1 MLIFV
6 GCKQQVL
13 ILLQAFKH
21 AIMIKVEKPI
31 VDKEQILNYI
41 PQRPPIVLVSR
52 IYKADEVSVITGFD
66 ISDDHILTQNKRLTE
81 SGIVENM
88 AQTAASR
95 AGFEAVKNNS
105 KPAVGFIGNIKD
117 LVIHFLPESG
127 NEVLTEVSTKTQ
139 VMNVSIVEAKS
150 YCNDQL
156 VASCEMKI
164 FLQENA

>member
-1 MLIFV
+1 MITV
-6 GCKQQVL
+6 GT
-13 ILLQAFKH
+13 
-21 AIMIKVEKPI
+21 PI
-31 VDKEQILNYI
+31 VNQESILNYI

-52 IYKADEVSVITGFD
+52 IYKADETSIITGFD
-66 ISDDHILTQNKRLTE
+66 ITEDHIFTQNGKLTE
-81 SGIVENM
+81 SGIVENL

-95 AGFEAVKNNS
+95 AGYEAVKNGS

-117 LVIHFLPESG
+117 LTIHYLPNAGS
-127 NEVLTEVSTKTQ
+127 EVLTEVTTKTQ
-139 VMNVSIVEAKS
+139 VMNVSIIEAKS

>member
-1 MLIFV
+1 
-6 GCKQQVL
+6 
-13 ILLQAFKH
+13 
-21 AIMIKVEKPI
+21 MIKVEKAI
-31 VDKEQILNYI
+31 IDRDQILNYI
-41 PQRPPIVLVSR
+41 PQRPPIVLISR
-52 IYKADEVSVITGFD
+52 IYKADDASVITGFD
-66 ISDDHILTQNKRLTE
+66 ISDDHILTQSKRLTE

-88 AQTAASR
+88 AQTAAAR
-95 AGFEAVKNNS
+95 AGYEAVKNNS

-150 YCNDQL
+150 YCGNEL
-156 VASCEMKI
+156 VATCEMKI

>member
-6 GCKQQVL
+6 GCKQQVQA
-13 ILLQAFKH
+13 LLCALKPH
-21 AIMIKVEKPI
+21 NMIKVDKPI
-31 VDKEQILNYI
+31 IDKEHILNYI

-52 IYKADEVSVITGFD
+52 IYKADEVSVISGFD
-66 ISDDHILTQNKRLTE
+66 ISDDHMLVRNKVLTE

-95 AGFEAVKNNS
+95 AGYEAVKNNS
-105 KPAVGFIGNIKD
+105 TPAVGFIGNIKD
-117 LVIHFLPESG
+117 LVIRFLPESG

-150 YCNDQL
+150 YCNDEL

>member
-1 MLIFV
+1 
-6 GCKQQVL
+6 
-13 ILLQAFKH
+13 
-21 AIMIKVEKPI
+21 MIKVEKPI

-95 AGFEAVKNNS
+95 AGFEAVKHNS